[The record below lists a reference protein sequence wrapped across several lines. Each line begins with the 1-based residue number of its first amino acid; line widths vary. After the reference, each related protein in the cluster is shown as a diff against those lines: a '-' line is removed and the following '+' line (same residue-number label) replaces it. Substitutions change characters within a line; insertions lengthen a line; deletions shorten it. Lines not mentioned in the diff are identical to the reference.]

1 MRKHPTLSAILSCL
15 LALNFASAA
24 SADQPETGSLG
35 GELVAKVAMPA
46 EVDTSICAVELYQL
60 KDAKSLLLALRFPEG
75 KDDPPA
81 ATHLLPIGV
90 FSSGGGLQERPDDVP
105 LQLWDVTGDGVPE
118 IIFSVYIVTGNN
130 RRVRVFRINDTH
142 PYCLMEPVDVATLL
156 LETNA
161 PRIRRTEGGSLI
173 MDYPFVEEFD
183 GYPCASTIYAYK
195 DGALQPVPTEGKTT
209 CPPGWIETACWA
221 IDSTTHE
228 LVLLKSAVTDHLQD
242 NFMGSKFPRE
252 LLVEGTA
259 NEEMHPPYR
268 FSDSSD
274 WAPNRRVYFQLGRMI
289 APLLPYQ
296 ELSRISREKSSSPLI
311 SSSFVACA
319 SEARCDLLPAVT
331 KNDDWVIVNI
341 ADQQQSYRILPP
353 VRAEISQSAPYD
365 TANRDVF
372 RWLNDDTFVAVRT
385 CRSDY
390 SWAAYQKDENGK
402 FRQVAQGSR
411 ITKFSQNDS
420 SGMLAVLDG
429 KLVLLPSGYPRSPQ
443 SESLVKVLFDPSGQ
457 EAQH

>member
-1 MRKHPTLSAILSCL
+1 MKKHPTLSAILSCL
-15 LALNFASAA
+15 LALNSANAA
-24 SADQPETGSLG
+24 SADQPKTGSLE

-46 EVDTSICAVELYQL
+46 EVDTSISAVELYQL
-60 KDAKSLLLALRFPEG
+60 KDTFSLLLALRFPE
-75 KDDPPA
+75 DRHAPI
-81 ATHLLPIGV
+81 HLLPIGI
-90 FSSGGGLQERPDDVP
+90 FTCFGSLQEKPDDLP

-118 IIFSVYIVTGNN
+118 IVFSVCTATGDN
-130 RRVRVFRINDTH
+130 RHVRVFRINNTH
-142 PYCLMEPVDVATLL
+142 PYPHTRTTDVATLM
-156 LETNA
+156 LETYTA
-161 PRIRRTEGGSLI
+161 GIRRTEDGSLI
-173 MDYPFVEEFD
+173 ANDPHHEELG
-183 GYPCASTIYAYK
+183 GYPKASTIYAYK

-411 ITKFSQNDS
+411 ITKFDQNEF
-420 SGMLAVLDG
+420 SGTLAVLDG
-429 KLVLLPSGYPRSPQ
+429 KLVLLPSGYPRSPH
-443 SESLVKVLFDPSGQ
+443 SESLVKILFDPSGQ
-457 EAQH
+457 TH

>member
-24 SADQPETGSLG
+24 SADQPKKCSLG
-35 GELVAKVAMPA
+35 GELVAKVAMPS

-60 KDAKSLLLALRFPEG
+60 KDTFSLLLALRFPE
-75 KDDPPA
+75 DRHAPI
-81 ATHLLPIGV
+81 HLLPIGI
-90 FSSGGGLQERPDDVP
+90 FTCFGSLQERPDDLP

-118 IIFSVYIVTGNN
+118 IVFSVCTATGDN
-130 RRVRVFRINDTH
+130 RHVRVFRINNTH
-142 PYCLMEPVDVATLL
+142 PYPHTRTTDVATLM
-156 LETNA
+156 LETYA
-161 PRIRRTEGGSLI
+161 AGIRRTEDGSLI
-173 MDYPFVEEFD
+173 ANAPHDEELG
-183 GYPCASTIYAYK
+183 GYPSASTIYAYK

-228 LVLLKSAVTDHLQD
+228 LVLLKSAVTDQLQD
-242 NFMGSKFPRE
+242 NFIGSKFPRE

-296 ELSRISREKSSSPLI
+296 ELSRISRIQSSSLFI
-311 SSSFVACA
+311 SGSFVACA

-331 KNDDWVIVNI
+331 KDDDWVIVNT
-341 ADQQQSYRILPP
+341 ADQQQSYRIPPP
-353 VRAEISQSAPYD
+353 VRAEISRSAPYD

-385 CRSDY
+385 CRPDY
-390 SWAAYQKDENGK
+390 SWAAYQKDGNGK

-411 ITKFSQNDS
+411 ITKFSKNDS
-420 SGMLAVLDG
+420 SGTLAVLDG
-429 KLVLLPSGYPRSPQ
+429 KLVLLPSGYPSSPH
-443 SESLVKVLFDPSGQ
+443 SESLVKILFAPSVQ
-457 EAQH
+457 KAQH

>member
-1 MRKHPTLSAILSCL
+1 MKKHPTLSAILSCL
-15 LALNFASAA
+15 LALNSANAA
-24 SADQPETGSLG
+24 SADQPKTGSLE

-46 EVDTSICAVELYQL
+46 EVDTSISAVELYQL
-60 KDAKSLLLALRFPEG
+60 KDTFSLLLALRFPE
-75 KDDPPA
+75 DRHAPI
-81 ATHLLPIGV
+81 HLLPIGI
-90 FSSGGGLQERPDDVP
+90 FTCFGSLREKPDDLP

-118 IIFSVYIVTGNN
+118 IVFSVCTATGSN
-130 RRVRVFRINDTH
+130 RHVRVFRINNTH
-142 PYCLMEPVDVATLL
+142 PYPHTRTTDVATLM
-156 LETNA
+156 LETYTA
-161 PRIRRTEGGSLI
+161 GIRRTEDGSLI
-173 MDYPFVEEFD
+173 ANDPHDEELG
-183 GYPCASTIYAYK
+183 GYPNASTIYAYK

-228 LVLLKSAVTDHLQD
+228 LVLLKSAVTDQSQD
-242 NFMGSKFPRE
+242 NFIGSKFPRE

-274 WAPNRRVYFQLGRMI
+274 WAPNRRVYFQLGRTI
-289 APLLPYQ
+289 TPLLPYQ
-296 ELSRISREKSSSPLI
+296 ELSRISRIQSSSLFI
-311 SSSFVACA
+311 SGSFVACA

-331 KNDDWVIVNI
+331 KDDDWVIVNT
-341 ADQQQSYRILPP
+341 ADQQQSYRIPPP
-353 VRAEISQSAPYD
+353 VRAEISRSAPCD

-420 SGMLAVLDG
+420 SGTLVVLDG

-443 SESLVKVLFDPSGQ
+443 SESLVKVLFDSSVQ
-457 EAQH
+457 KAQH

>member
-1 MRKHPTLSAILSCL
+1 MKKHPTLSAILSCL
-15 LALNFASAA
+15 LALNSANAA
-24 SADQPETGSLG
+24 SADQPKTGSLE

-46 EVDTSICAVELYQL
+46 EVDTSISAVELYQL
-60 KDAKSLLLALRFPEG
+60 KDTFSLLLALRFPE
-75 KDDPPA
+75 DRHAPI
-81 ATHLLPIGV
+81 HLLPIGI
-90 FSSGGGLQERPDDVP
+90 FTCFGSLQEKPDDLP

-118 IIFSVYIVTGNN
+118 IVFSVCTATGDN
-130 RRVRVFRINDTH
+130 RHVRVFRINNTH
-142 PYCLMEPVDVATLL
+142 PYPHTRTTDVATLL
-156 LETNA
+156 LETYTA
-161 PRIRRTEGGSLI
+161 GIRRTEDGSLI
-173 MDYPFVEEFD
+173 ANDPHHEELG
-183 GYPCASTIYAYK
+183 GYPKASTIYAYK

-411 ITKFSQNDS
+411 ITKFDQNEF
-420 SGMLAVLDG
+420 SGTLAVLDG
-429 KLVLLPSGYPRSPQ
+429 KLVLLPSGYPRSPH
-443 SESLVKVLFDPSGQ
+443 SESLVKILFDPSGQ
-457 EAQH
+457 TH

>member
-142 PYCLMEPVDVATLL
+142 PDCLMEPVGVATLL

-228 LVLLKSAVTDHLQD
+228 LVLLKSAVTDQPRD
-242 NFMGSKFPRE
+242 NFIGSKFPRE
-252 LLVEGTA
+252 LSVEGTA
-259 NEEMHPPYR
+259 NEEVYPPYR
-268 FSDSSD
+268 FSDSGA
-274 WAPNRRVYFQLGRMI
+274 WGPTRRIYFQLGRTI
-289 APLLPYQ
+289 TPLLPYQ
-296 ELSRISREKSSSPLI
+296 ELSRIRSSSLPI
-311 SSSFVACA
+311 SGSFVACA

-331 KNDDWVIVNI
+331 KNDDWVIVNT
-341 ADQQQSYRILPP
+341 ADQQQSYHIPPP
-353 VRAEISQSAPYD
+353 VRAEISRSAPCD

-420 SGMLAVLDG
+420 SGTLAVLDG
-429 KLVLLPSGYPRSPQ
+429 KLVLLPSGYPDSPH
-443 SESLVKVLFDPSGQ
+443 SESLVKVLFDPSVQ